1 MEACAPKESPMHHR
15 ISPLAIA
22 LLLALVS
29 VAAPAVAQQAM
40 PAPAPQAVLSP
51 EAVALLEEAV
61 GGTLHDGLQLES
73 RQYFFPSLQ
82 GGTLTMI
89 GFRTTKDGVMFGANE
104 AAGIGPD
111 GMPFETAKLELFGA
125 VMQDGS
131 EVKRIGT
138 EFELRKD
145 LGTPEQSGV
154 HSFGDTLQPGSYE
167 VVWGLRDT
175 VSGVVGT
182 RRDEFEVPGFGGGL
196 TTSSVLV
203 ATAFGA
209 GQGAF
214 GPNMVYPGIRV
225 LTATFEDELDRVI
238 DLSQTPEVSLT
249 YIVVGAQ
256 VDPTTQAFNLEMTYR
271 IIDEESG
278 QSISRTPA
286 QTLNRTTVAQ
296 PFPLATVTGLEAGKS
311 YHFEITVKDLTADVE
326 TKVEVPFE
334 IAG

>member
-1 MEACAPKESPMHHR
+1 MKPCAPKESAMHHR

-22 LLLALVS
+22 LTLALAT
-29 VAAPAVAQQAM
+29 VAAPAIAQQAM
-40 PAPAPQAVLSP
+40 PAPAPQAVLS
-51 EAVALLEEAV
+51 EDAVALLEEAL
-61 GGTLHDGLQLES
+61 GGTLHEDLQLES
-73 RQYFFPSLQ
+73 RPYFFPSLQ

-89 GFRTTKDGVMFGANE
+89 GFLTSKDGIMFGANE

-125 VMQDGS
+125 VLQNGD

-138 EFELRKD
+138 EFDLRKD
-145 LGTPEQSGV
+145 LGTPDQSGV

-167 VVWGLRDT
+167 VVWGIRDT

-182 RRDEFEVPGFGGGL
+182 RRDEFEVPGFGLEL
-196 TTSSVLV
+196 TTSTVLV
-203 ATAFGA
+203 AKSFGA

-225 LTATFEDELDRVI
+225 LTASFDDDLDRVI
-238 DLSQTPEVSLT
+238 DLAETPEVSLT

-286 QTLNRTTVAQ
+286 QALNRTTVAQ
-296 PFPLATVTGLEAGKS
+296 PIPLSTVTGLEAGKE
-311 YHFEITVKDLTADVE
+311 YHFEITVKDLAADTE
-326 TKVEVPFE
+326 TRIEVPFQV
-334 IAG
+334 AG